1 MDIGVI
7 VALVLAG
14 FLLIGIL
21 GIAVRLAFF
30 ACAALAVASFL
41 QIFLVESSGPL
52 WLAAIGGTLGFF
64 IFGAMSA
71 RPR

>member
-1 MDIGVI
+1 MDIGVF

-14 FLLIGIL
+14 FLLVAIL
-21 GIAVRLAFF
+21 GVALRLAFF

-41 QIFLVESSGPL
+41 QIFLVEPFGPL
-52 WLAAIGGTLGFF
+52 WLAAIGGTIGFF
-64 IFGAMSA
+64 VFGALSA

>member
-7 VALVLAG
+7 VALVIAG
-14 FLLIGIL
+14 FLLVSIL
-21 GIAVRLAFF
+21 GIAIKLAIF
-30 ACAALAVASFL
+30 ACAALAAASFL
-41 QIFLVESSGPL
+41 HIFLVESSGPL

-64 IFGAMSA
+64 FLCALTA